1 MLVIGGDSIPEHLL
15 LGYEG
20 LEQLLFNVASFNR
33 VLCKAAG
40 THRDLHKTQL
50 DQTLPKYQLWSQRGR
65 DGKIKERET
74 DQG

>member
-1 MLVIGGDSIPEHLL
+1 M
-15 LGYEG
+15 
-20 LEQLLFNVASFNR
+20 ASFNR

-65 DGKIKERET
+65 NGKERREKLTKVEAET
-74 DQG
+74 ETKRQARDKKRQITNFSQVW